1 MNNKI
6 NNYLI
11 MNYFKVLLNAILI
24 SFCLGLILN
33 LFEEV
38 EFFKNSGESLF
49 LPITLTLS
57 YIPNLIFINLMPFI
71 IFVSSMWFFISI
83 KQNNELLTLKV
94 FGYSNAKIIA
104 LIGVLSFISGLFI
117 LLVINPI
124 TSNMVKYYEKTKSN
138 YSKDTDHLVTINRNG
153 VWIKETKKDNL
164 YIINADRLE
173 NNYLIDVSINIVSKE
188 NIIKERIESEKANI
202 SLNLWNIENPKIF
215 NFDKEGNIAI
225 DKRENMEFSS
235 FYNVEKLN
243 NLFKNLDTIS
253 FIELITEN
261 KNLIIRGYEKTTISE
276 KINSFLALPFFLALM
291 TILAAIFTIN
301 NRNSNNINYLMI
313 AVLTCAVIYYMKDL
327 SIALGKS
334 DRISP
339 EISVWIPIIII
350 GLINSIGL
358 LQINEK

>member
-11 MNYFKVLLNAILI
+11 SNYSKVLLNAIFI

-38 EFFKNSGESLF
+38 EFFKNSEESLF
-49 LPITLTLS
+49 LPVVLTLS

-71 IFVSSMWFFISI
+71 IFISAMWFFVSI
-83 KQNNELLTLKV
+83 KHNNELLTLKV
-94 FGYSNAKIIA
+94 FGYSNVKIIA
-104 LIGVLSFISGLFI
+104 LIGAISFFWGLII
-117 LLVINPI
+117 LIIINPV

-153 VWIKETKKDNL
+153 VWIKEKKEDNL

-173 NNYLIDVSINIVSKE
+173 NNYLIDVSINIISKE
-188 NIIKERIESEKANI
+188 NVIIKRIESEKANI
-202 SLNLWNIENPKIF
+202 SLNRWDIKNSKIF
-215 NFDKEGNIAI
+215 NFDNEGNMVLETE
-225 DKRENMEFSS
+225 ENMEFIS

-253 FIELITEN
+253 FIELLTEN
-261 KNLIIRGYEKTTISE
+261 KSLIIRGYEKTTISE
-276 KINSFLALPFFLALM
+276 KINSFFALPFFLTLM
-291 TILAAIFTIN
+291 TVLAAIFTIN
-301 NRNSNNINYLMI
+301 SRNSNNINYLMI
-313 AVLTCAVIYYMKDL
+313 AVLTCAIIYYMKDL
-327 SIALGKS
+327 SVALGKS

-350 GLINSIGL
+350 GLINSVGL

>member
-11 MNYFKVLLNAILI
+11 SGYSKVLLNAIFI

-38 EFFKNSGESLF
+38 EFFKNSGESL
-49 LPITLTLS
+49 LLQVILTIS

-71 IFVSSMWFFISI
+71 IFISAMWFFISI
-83 KQNNELLTLKV
+83 KHNNELLTLKV
-94 FGYSNAKIIA
+94 FGYSNVKIIS
-104 LIGVLSFISGLFI
+104 LISFLAFLWGVLI
-117 LLVINPI
+117 LVVINPV
-124 TSNMVKYYEKTKSN
+124 TSGMVKYYEKTKSN

-153 VWIKETKKDNL
+153 VWIKETKEEKL
-164 YIINADRLE
+164 HIINADRLE
-173 NNYLIDVSINIVSKE
+173 NNFLINVSINIISNE
-188 NIIKERIESEKANI
+188 NVIEERIEADKANI
-202 SLNLWNIENPKIF
+202 STNNWKIENPNIFYFDEDGNVTINRIKKIDF
-215 NFDKEGNIAI
+215 I
-225 DKRENMEFSS
+225 S

-253 FIELITEN
+253 FIELITDK
-261 KNLIIRGYEKTTISE
+261 KNLIIRGYEKTIISE
-276 KINSFLALPFFLALM
+276 KINSFFALPFFLALM

-313 AVLTCAVIYYMKDL
+313 AVLTCAIIYYMKDL
-327 SIALGKS
+327 SVALGKS

>member
-11 MNYFKVLLNAILI
+11 INYFKVLLNTVLV

-38 EFFKNSGESLF
+38 EFFKNSDESLF
-49 LPITLTLS
+49 IPVVLTLS

-71 IFVSSMWFFISI
+71 IFISGMLFFISI
-83 KQNNELLTLKV
+83 KNNNELLTLKV

-104 LIGVLSFISGLFI
+104 LIGIISFLWGLII
-117 LLVINPI
+117 LTVINPI
-124 TSNMVKYYEKTKSN
+124 TSDMVKYYEKTKSN

-153 VWIKETKKDNL
+153 VWIKEVKNNNL

-173 NNYLIDVSINIVSKE
+173 ANNLIDLSINVISKD
-188 NIIKERIESEKANI
+188 NILKKRIESKKANI
-202 SLNLWNIENPKIF
+202 TLNNWEVKKPKIF
-215 NFDKEGNIAI
+215 NFDAEGNIDI
-225 DKRENMEFSS
+225 QESMSMEFVS

-253 FIELITEN
+253 FIELLTEHE
-261 KNLIIRGYEKTTISE
+261 NLVVRGYEKTTISE
-276 KINSFLALPFFLALM
+276 KINSFFALPFFLSLM
-291 TILAAIFTIN
+291 TVLAAIFTIN

-327 SIALGKS
+327 SVALGKS

-350 GLINSIGL
+350 GLINSVGL

>member
-1 MNNKI
+1 MNNKL

-11 MNYFKVLLNAILI
+11 INYSKVLLNGIFI

-49 LPITLTLS
+49 LPFILTLT

-71 IFVSSMWFFISI
+71 IFISAMWFFISI

-94 FGYSNAKIIA
+94 FGYSNAKVIA
-104 LIGVLSFISGLFI
+104 LIGLISFFWGLLI
-117 LLVINPI
+117 LIVINPV
-124 TSNMVKYYEKTKSN
+124 TSDMVKYYEKTKSN
-138 YSKDTDHLVTINRNG
+138 YSRDTDHLVTINRNG
-153 VWIKETKKDNL
+153 VWIKEKKGNNL
-164 YIINADRLE
+164 YIINADRLD
-173 NNYLIDVSINIVSKE
+173 NNHLLNVSINIIYKD
-188 NIIKERIESEKANI
+188 NIIKKRIEAEKANI
-202 SLNLWNIENPKIF
+202 LSNNWDMRNIKIF
-215 NFDKEGNIAI
+215 NFDEESNVIIKNKENLV
-225 DKRENMEFSS
+225 FSS

-253 FIELITEN
+253 FIELITNN
-261 KNLIIRGYEKTTISE
+261 KNLINRGYEKTIISE
-276 KINSFLALPFFLALM
+276 KINSFFALPFFLALM

-301 NRNSNNINYLMI
+301 NKKSNNINYLMI
-313 AVLTCAVIYYMKDL
+313 AVLTCAIIYYMKDL
-327 SIALGKS
+327 SVALGKS

>member
-1 MNNKI
+1 MNNKL

-11 MNYFKVLLNAILI
+11 SNFSKFLFNTLLVA
-24 SFCLGLILN
+24 FCLGLILN

-38 EFFKNSGESLF
+38 EFFKNSEESLI
-49 LPITLTLS
+49 LPVVLTLS

-71 IFVSSMWFFISI
+71 VFIAAMLFFISI
-83 KQNNELLTLKV
+83 KHNNELLTLKV
-94 FGYSNAKIIA
+94 FGYSNFKIIS
-104 LIGVLSFISGLFI
+104 LISILSFAWGLLI
-117 LLVINPI
+117 LILVNPI

-153 VWIKETKKDNL
+153 VWIKENKKDNL

-173 NNYLIDVSINIVSKE
+173 NNFLIDVSINVISNK
-188 NIIKERIESEKANI
+188 NILKERIESKKADI
-202 SLNLWNIENPKIF
+202 SLNTWKIENPKIF
-215 NFDKEGNIAI
+215 NFDEDGNMNF
-225 DKRENMEFSS
+225 DKTENMEYQS

-243 NLFKNLDTIS
+243 SLFKNLDTIS
-253 FIELITEN
+253 FLELLTEN
-261 KNLIIRGYEKTTISE
+261 KNLIVRGYEKTTISE
-276 KINSFLALPFFLALM
+276 KINSFLALPFFLSLM
-291 TILAAIFTIN
+291 TVLAAIFTIN

-327 SIALGKS
+327 SVALGKS

>member
-11 MNYFKVLLNAILI
+11 TNYFKVLLNAILI

-38 EFFKNSGESLF
+38 EFFKNSGESIF
-49 LPITLTLS
+49 LPIILTLS

-104 LIGVLSFISGLFI
+104 LIGALSFISGLFI
-117 LLVINPI
+117 LIIINPI
-124 TSNMVKYYEKTKSN
+124 TSDMVKYYEKTKSN

-153 VWIKETKKDNL
+153 VWIKETKKDDL

-173 NNYLIDVSINIVSKE
+173 DDHLIDVSINIVSKE
-188 NIIKERIESEKANI
+188 NIIKERIESEKADI
-202 SLNLWNIENPKIF
+202 SLNLWNIKNPKIF
-215 NFDKEGNIAI
+215 NFDKEGNITI
-225 DKRENMEFSS
+225 DQRENMEFSS
-235 FYNVEKLN
+235 FYNVKKLN

-261 KNLIIRGYEKTTISE
+261 KNLIVRGYEKTTISE
-276 KINSFLALPFFLALM
+276 KLTPFFALPFFLL
-291 TILAAIFTIN
+291 
-301 NRNSNNINYLMI
+301 
-313 AVLTCAVIYYMKDL
+313 
-327 SIALGKS
+327 
-334 DRISP
+334 
-339 EISVWIPIIII
+339 
-350 GLINSIGL
+350 
-358 LQINEK
+358 

>member
-1 MNNKI
+1 MNNKL

-11 MNYFKVLLNAILI
+11 SNFCKFLLNTLLVA
-24 SFCLGLILN
+24 FCLGLILN

-38 EFFKNSGESLF
+38 EFFKNSEESLI
-49 LPITLTLS
+49 LPVVLTLS

-71 IFVSSMWFFISI
+71 VFITAMLFFISI
-83 KQNNELLTLKV
+83 KHNNELLTLKV
-94 FGYSNAKIIA
+94 FGYSNFKIIS
-104 LIGVLSFISGLFI
+104 LISILSFTWGLLI
-117 LLVINPI
+117 LILVNPI

-153 VWIKETKKDNL
+153 VWIKENKKDNL
-164 YIINADRLE
+164 YIINAARLE
-173 NNYLIDVSINIVSKE
+173 NNFLIDVSINVISNK
-188 NIIKERIESEKANI
+188 NILKERIESKKANI
-202 SLNLWNIENPKIF
+202 SLNTWKIQNPKIF
-215 NFDKEGNIAI
+215 NFDEDGNMNF
-225 DKRENMEFSS
+225 DKTENMEYQS

-243 NLFKNLDTIS
+243 SLFKNLDTIS
-253 FIELITEN
+253 FLELLTEN
-261 KNLIIRGYEKTTISE
+261 KNLIIRGYERTTISE

-291 TILAAIFTIN
+291 TVLAAIFTVN

-313 AVLTCAVIYYMKDL
+313 AVLTCAIIYYMKDL
-327 SIALGKS
+327 SVALGKS

>member
-11 MNYFKVLLNAILI
+11 MNYSKVLLNTILV

-38 EFFKNSGESLF
+38 EFFKNSEESLF
-49 LPITLTLS
+49 LPVILTLS

-71 IFVSSMWFFISI
+71 IFISAMLFFISI
-83 KQNNELLTLKV
+83 KHNNELLTLKV

-104 LIGVLSFISGLFI
+104 IISIMSFVWGLLILIV
-117 LLVINPI
+117 VNPV

-153 VWIKETKKDNL
+153 VWIKETKKDDL
-164 YIINADRLE
+164 YVINADRLE
-173 NNYLIDVSINIVSKE
+173 NNHLIDVSINIISSQ
-188 NIIKERIESEKANI
+188 NIIKERIESEKADI
-202 SLNLWNIENPKIF
+202 SLNTWNIKNPTIF
-215 NFDKEGNIAI
+215 NFDDEGNIAF
-225 DKRENMEFSS
+225 KKEENIKFNS

-253 FIELITEN
+253 FVELLTEN
-261 KNLIIRGYEKTTISE
+261 KNLIVRGYEKTTISE
-276 KINSFLALPFFLALM
+276 KINSFFALPFFLALM
-291 TILAAIFTIN
+291 TALAAIFTIN

-313 AVLTCAVIYYMKDL
+313 AVLTCAIIYYMKDL
-327 SIALGKS
+327 SVALGKS

>member
-11 MNYFKVLLNAILI
+11 TNYTKVLLNGILI
-24 SFCLGLILN
+24 AFLLGLILN

-49 LPITLTLS
+49 LPVVLTLS

-71 IFVSSMWFFISI
+71 VFLSAMWFFISI
-83 KQNNELLTLKV
+83 KYNNELLTLKV

-104 LIGVLSFISGLFI
+104 LISVISFFWGILI

-124 TSNMVKYYEKTKSN
+124 TSDMVKYYEKTKSN

-153 VWIKETKKDNL
+153 VWIKETKKNNL

-173 NNYLIDVSINIVSKE
+173 INNLINVSISIISNE
-188 NIIKERIESEKANI
+188 NILSQRIESEKADI
-202 SLNLWNIENPKIF
+202 SLNNWKIKNPKIF
-215 NFDKEGNIAI
+215 NFDKNGNVNI
-225 DKRENMEFSS
+225 DEKESMEFNS
-235 FYNVEKLN
+235 FYDVEKLN

-253 FIELITEN
+253 FVELLTKN
-261 KNLIIRGYEKTTISE
+261 KNLIIRGYEKITITE
-276 KINSFLALPFFLALM
+276 KINSFFSLPFFLALM
-291 TILAAIFTIN
+291 TVLAAIFTVN
-301 NRNSNNINYLMI
+301 NRNSNNINYMMI
-313 AVLTCAVIYYMKDL
+313 AVLSCAIIYYMKDL
-327 SIALGKS
+327 SVALGKS

>member
-11 MNYFKVLLNAILI
+11 FNYFKVLLNALLI
-24 SFCLGLILN
+24 SFCIGLILN

-38 EFFKNSGESLF
+38 EFFKNSGESLL
-49 LPITLTLS
+49 LPIILTLS

-71 IFVSSMWFFISI
+71 IFISAMWFIISI

-94 FGYSNAKIIA
+94 FGYSNVKIIGLVA
-104 LIGVLSFISGLFI
+104 ALSFLWGLI
-117 LLVINPI
+117 VLIVVNPV
-124 TSNMVKYYEKTKSN
+124 TSDMVKFYEKTKSN

-153 VWIKETKKDNL
+153 VWIKEFRENNL

-173 NNYLIDVSINIVSKE
+173 NNYLIDVSINIMTAE
-188 NIIKERIESEKANI
+188 NEIKKRIEAEKADV
-202 SLNLWNIENPKIF
+202 SLNSWKINKPEIF
-215 NFDKEGNIAI
+215 SFDKEGNIKI
-225 DKRENMEFSS
+225 NKIENFEFNS

-243 NLFKNLDTIS
+243 SLFKNLDTIS
-253 FIELITEN
+253 FFELLTESE
-261 KNLIIRGYEKTTISE
+261 KLIIRGYEKSIIAE
-276 KINSFLALPFFLALM
+276 KINTFLALPFFLGLM
-291 TILAAIFTIN
+291 TILAAVFTIN
-301 NRNSNNINYLMI
+301 KRNSNNINYLMI
-313 AVLTCAVIYYMKDL
+313 AVLTCAIIYYMKDL

>member
-11 MNYFKVLLNAILI
+11 TNYFKVLFNTILI

-38 EFFKNSGESLF
+38 EFFKNSGESLI
-49 LPITLTLS
+49 LPLTLTLS
-57 YIPNLIFINLMPFI
+57 FIPNLIFINLMPFI
-71 IFVSSMWFFISI
+71 IFVSAMLFFISI

-94 FGYSNAKIIA
+94 FGYSNAKIIM
-104 LIGVLSFISGLFI
+104 LISFLSFIWGLLI
-117 LLVINPI
+117 LIVLNPI
-124 TSNMVKYYEKTKSN
+124 TSDMVKYYEKTKSN

-153 VWIKETKKDNL
+153 VWIKETKKDSL

-173 NNYLIDVSINIVSKE
+173 NNNLIDVSINIISKE
-188 NIIKERIESEKANI
+188 NIIKRRIEASGANI
-202 SLNLWNIENPKIF
+202 SLNTWDIKNPKIF
-215 NFDKEGNIAI
+215 DFDSEGNVTIEE
-225 DKRENMEFSS
+225 KGKMEFFS

-253 FIELITEN
+253 FIELISES
-261 KNLIIRGYEKTTISE
+261 KSLITRGYEKTTISE
-276 KINSFLALPFFLALM
+276 KINSFFALPFFLALM

-301 NRNSNNINYLMI
+301 NRNSNNINYLMT

-327 SIALGKS
+327 SVALGKS

-339 EISVWIPIIII
+339 EISVWIPIVVIA
-350 GLINSIGL
+350 LINSIGL

>member
-11 MNYFKVLLNAILI
+11 LNYSKVLLNSVLV

-38 EFFKNSGESLF
+38 EFFKNSGESLL

-71 IFVSSMWFFISI
+71 IFISAMWFFISI

-104 LIGVLSFISGLFI
+104 LIGSLSFFWGLI
-117 LLVINPI
+117 VLIIINPV
-124 TSNMVKYYEKTKSN
+124 TSDMVKYYEKTKSN

-153 VWIKETKKDNL
+153 VWIKETKDNNL

-173 NNYLIDVSINIVSKE
+173 NNHLIDLSINIISSNNV
-188 NIIKERIESEKANI
+188 IKQRIEAEKADI
-202 SLNLWNIENPKIF
+202 SLNNWDIKKPKIF
-215 NFDKEGNIAI
+215 SFDDEGNI
-225 DKRENMEFSS
+225 KFENKEKLNFNS
-235 FYNVEKLN
+235 FYSVEKLN

-253 FIELITEN
+253 FVELLTERE
-261 KNLIIRGYEKTTISE
+261 NLIIRGYEKTIISE
-276 KINSFLALPFFLALM
+276 KINSFFALPFFLALM
-291 TILAAIFTIN
+291 TVLAAIFTIN
-301 NRNSNNINYLMI
+301 KRNSNNINYFMI
-313 AVLTCAVIYYMKDL
+313 AVLTCAIIYYMKDL
-327 SIALGKS
+327 SVALGKS

>member
-11 MNYFKVLLNAILI
+11 SSYSKVLLNAIFI

-49 LPITLTLS
+49 LPVILTLS

-71 IFVSSMWFFISI
+71 IFISSMWFFISI

-94 FGYSNAKIIA
+94 FGYSNAKIISIISLLTFLWGS
-104 LIGVLSFISGLFI
+104 LILI
-117 LLVINPI
+117 VINPV
-124 TSNMVKYYEKTKSN
+124 TSNMVKYYEKTKSI

-153 VWIKETKKDNL
+153 VWIKETKKDKL
-164 YIINADRLE
+164 FIINADRLE
-173 NNYLIDVSINIVSKE
+173 NNFLINVSINIISDG
-188 NIIKERIESEKANI
+188 NIIQERIEAKNADILNNNWQVQNPNI
-202 SLNLWNIENPKIF
+202 F
-215 NFDKEGNIAI
+215 YFDKEGNVTIKQI
-225 DKRENMEFSS
+225 DKLEFFS

-243 NLFKNLDTIS
+243 SLFKNLDTIS
-253 FIELITEN
+253 FIELLTDK

-276 KINSFLALPFFLALM
+276 KINSFFALPFFLTLM
-291 TILAAIFTIN
+291 TVLAAIFTIN
-301 NRNSNNINYLMI
+301 KRNSNNLNYLMI
-313 AVLTCAVIYYMKDL
+313 AVLTCAIIYYMKDL
-327 SIALGKS
+327 SVALGKS

>member
-1 MNNKI
+1 MNSKI

-11 MNYFKVLLNAILI
+11 LNYSKVLFNGVLI

-49 LPITLTLS
+49 LPLILTLS

-71 IFVSSMWFFISI
+71 IFISAMWFFISI

-104 LIGVLSFISGLFI
+104 LIGSISFLWGLIVLII
-117 LLVINPI
+117 INPV
-124 TSNMVKYYEKTKSN
+124 TADMVKYYEKTKSN

-153 VWIKETKKDNL
+153 VWIKESKGENL

-173 NNYLIDVSINIVSKE
+173 NNNLINVSINVMTNK
-188 NIIKERIESEKANI
+188 NIISQRIEAEKADI
-202 SLNLWNIENPKIF
+202 SSNNWEIQSPKIF
-215 NFDKEGNIAI
+215 SFDEKGNINI
-225 DKRENMEFSS
+225 KKSENIKFIS

-253 FIELITEN
+253 FFELFTESEKLIT
-261 KNLIIRGYEKTTISE
+261 RGYEKTIISE
-276 KINSFLALPFFLALM
+276 KINSFFALPFFLALM
-291 TILAAIFTIN
+291 TVLAAIFTIN
-301 NRNSNNINYLMI
+301 KRNSNNINYLMI

-327 SIALGKS
+327 SVALGKS